1 MKHYWLVASLGL
13 VLAACGGE
21 SKQANVENSTS
32 AAPTHD
38 KAALTEEAKGAVKAL
53 GGTLKGELQAAMKAG
68 GSVNA
73 VGVCNTRAPEIASSV
88 SAEKGLQISRVSLK
102 NRNPEMGTPNEW
114 QTAVLNKFEERK
126 AAGED
131 PNTIAY
137 SEVVEQDGKH
147 EFRFM
152 KAVPTGGVCLACHG
166 EKLAPDVAA
175 KINEL
180 YPHDKATGYQA
191 GDIRGAFVVVKALT
205 Q

>member
-21 SKQANVENSTS
+21 SKEAEAEKNA
-32 AAPTHD
+32 AAPAHD
-38 KAALTEEAKGAVKAL
+38 KAALTAEAKEAVKAL
-53 GGTLKGELQAAMKAG
+53 GGRLKGELQAAMKAG
-68 GSVNA
+68 GPVNA
-73 VGVCNTRAPEIASSV
+73 VDVCNTRAPEIANSV
-88 SAEKGLQISRVSLK
+88 SADKGLQITRVSLK
-102 NRNPEMGTPNEW
+102 NRNPEMGAPNEW
-114 QTAVLNKFEERK
+114 QTAVLNDFETRK

-131 PNTIAY
+131 PQTIAY

-166 EKLAPDVAA
+166 ETLAPDIAA

-180 YPHDKATGYQA
+180 YPNDKATGYQA
-191 GDIRGAFVVVKALT
+191 GDIRGAFVVVKALA